1 MTRVEQKRLQI
12 EHALDQLNGRASDRS
27 LSVGAVMT
35 PAPTCITTESTLLDI
50 IRVYRDRQ
58 FRHLLVSD
66 GQNKLVGV
74 VSDRDVLRFLGPDHP
89 TEESLKGITASEIMT
104 QDVITTTSEA
114 PLAEAISIMLDHG
127 INCLPVEDNGR
138 LIGILTST
146 DFYVALQV
154 LLDKR
159 HSNWRA
165 PAVGCTVA

>member
-1 MTRVEQKRLQI
+1 MTRVEQKRRQI
-12 EHALDQLNGRASDRS
+12 ERALDQLNDRASERS

-35 PAPTCITTESTLLDI
+35 PAPSCIAADSTLLDI

-58 FRHLLVSD
+58 FRHLLVTD
-66 GQNKLVGV
+66 GRHKVIGV

-89 TEESLKGITASEIMT
+89 TDDSLKGITASEIMT
-104 QDVITTTSEA
+104 HDVITTTSEA
-114 PLAEAISIMLDHG
+114 PLADAISHMLDHG
-127 INCLPVEDNGR
+127 INCLPVEDDGR

-154 LLDKR
+154 LLEKR
-159 HSNWRA
+159 HTHSRA